1 MMADSRPRV
10 RLIAVGSSGD
20 TRVHTL
26 ERRSDDT
33 TWEVT
38 NQFEAEGIEEAFT
51 SQDSSFIFEAKT
63 GFRSRADAHGLSTI
77 SSPEILAGGQDDRHW
92 IWVIAGAKGAR
103 AYLNING
110 DRVAK
115 ADWPAKFGKVI
126 EVKMVE
132 RTDAMVLVAYTTQS
146 QALVYSLPKLELLH
160 AFDMPYSGKAY
171 VKPHN
176 LVISH

>member
-1 MMADSRPRV
+1 MVDPRPRV
-10 RLIAVGSSGD
+10 RLIAVGPSGEA
-20 TRVHTL
+20 RVHTL
-26 ERRSDDT
+26 ERRSDNA

-38 NQFEAEGIEEAFT
+38 NHLEAEGIEEALI

-63 GFRSRADAHGLSTI
+63 GFRSRADAHGLTTI
-77 SSPEILAGGQDDRHW
+77 LSPEILAGGQDDRHW

-103 AYLNING
+103 AYLDING
-110 DRVAK
+110 DRVAR

-132 RTDAMVLVAYTTQS
+132 RTDAMVLVAYTTQC

-171 VKPHN
+171 VKPHD
-176 LVISH
+176 LVLSH